1 LERTLLARLDPSQ
14 DRWEFRDHRGFTVEP
29 LTPPAKSDAV
39 IRERGRTTMR
49 YELLF
54 LDRSHRVAERF
65 PFVAPDDVEAKGA
78 AEDLTPAVERELW
91 CGERIVQRWPQ
102 PIAEHKHDID

>member
-1 LERTLLARLDPSQ
+1 MPFFLN
-14 DRWEFRDHRGFTVEP
+14 G
-29 LTPPAKSDAV
+29 
-39 IRERGRTTMR
+39 GRTKMR

-78 AEDLTPAVERELW
+78 AEDLTNTVERELW
-91 CGERIVQRWPQ
+91 CGGRIVKRWPQ
-102 PIAEHKHDID
+102 PLGERKTDTD